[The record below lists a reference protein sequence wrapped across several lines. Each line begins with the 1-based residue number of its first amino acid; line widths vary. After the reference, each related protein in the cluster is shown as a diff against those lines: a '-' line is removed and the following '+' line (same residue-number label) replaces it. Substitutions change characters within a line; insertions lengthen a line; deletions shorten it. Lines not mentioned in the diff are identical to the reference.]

1 MQTKAATTKSTHLI
15 RFFFLQS
22 VPLVFFTCLC
32 LAELHQ
38 IWRLTMQREKV
49 AIRQRGTFSI
59 FGLQIFLFGDIA
71 AATSLAIR
79 QIREAIH
86 H

>member
-1 MQTKAATTKSTHLI
+1 
-15 RFFFLQS
+15 
-22 VPLVFFTCLC
+22 
-32 LAELHQ
+32 
-38 IWRLTMQREKV
+38 MQREKV